1 MRKYLIIT
9 ILIAAL
15 GFVAC
20 ENTIRYEYDPSDGKI
35 TILGQLSTT
44 NTKHTLFLSMSYPD
58 RIDSLPGAKVECFVN
73 GARSV
78 AKAIPAGYT
87 EELVNWQ
94 TGETMLVPNRFPYT
108 QYEFEANFKPGDK
121 VRIEASKGN
130 LNAWTELV
138 VPKLGTIMSVDTATV
153 VKSFVYQDID
163 GTDTYEQEYLEFT
176 LRLRDVQ
183 GEDNYYS
190 MNGNLTTVTS
200 LSSDDEGETRVD
212 TEGPYWLDYETFHD
226 LILEDGYSSGMGE
239 LFEDMVPVN
248 STHCFSDK
256 LFKDSEA
263 TVRFYIPSYYFKNY
277 YYFFYDADRIEIN
290 RFFRLSMKSFDRS
303 FYNYLRALNNMDT
316 YGYDVSPIIEPTML
330 PNNVNGGMGIVSIAA
345 ESTVEMIFEPFV
357 YYKEDSYYPIY
368 Y

>member
-1 MRKYLIIT
+1 M
-9 ILIAAL
+9 
-15 GFVAC
+15 
-20 ENTIRYEYDPSDGKI
+20 
-35 TILGQLSTT
+35 
-44 NTKHTLFLSMSYPD
+44 
-58 RIDSLPGAKVECFVN
+58 ECFVN

-87 EELVNWQ
+87 EELVDWQ
-94 TGETMLVPNRFPYT
+94 TGETQLVPNRFPYT
-108 QYEFEANFKPGDK
+108 RYEFEANFKPGDK

-138 VPKLGTIMSVDTATV
+138 VPKPGTIMSVDTATV

-190 MNGNLTTVTS
+190 MNGDMTTVTS
-200 LSSDDEGETRVD
+200 LSSDGEGETRVD

-239 LFEDMVPVN
+239 LFEDLLPVN

-256 LFKDSEA
+256 MFKDSDA
-263 TVRFYIPSYYFKNY
+263 TVRFYIPSYYFKSRY
-277 YYFFYDADRIEIN
+277 YYFFEADRAEIN
-290 RFFRLSMKSFDRS
+290 RFLNLSLNSFDRS

-345 ESTVEMIFEPFV
+345 ESTVEMIFGPFV
-357 YYKEDSYYPIY
+357 YYKEDIDYPIY
-368 Y
+368 

>member
-1 MRKYLIIT
+1 M
-9 ILIAAL
+9 
-15 GFVAC
+15 AC

-44 NTKHTLFLSMSYPD
+44 NSKHTLFLSMSYPD

-94 TGETMLVPNRFPYT
+94 TGETMLVPNHYPYT
-108 QYEFEANFKPGDK
+108 QYEFEAKFKPGDK

-138 VPKLGTIMSVDTATV
+138 VPKPGTIMSVDTATV

-163 GTDTYEQEYLEFT
+163 GSDTYEQEYLEFT

-190 MNGNLTTVTS
+190 MNGDMTTVTS
-200 LSSDDEGETRVD
+200 LSSDGEGETRVD

-239 LFEDMVPVN
+239 LFEDLLPVN

-256 LFKDSEA
+256 MFKDSDA
-263 TVRFYIPSYYFKNY
+263 TVRFYIPSYYFKSRY
-277 YYFFYDADRIEIN
+277 YYFFEADRAEIN
-290 RFFRLSMKSFDRS
+290 RFLNLSLKSFDRS
-303 FYNYLRALNNMDT
+303 FYNYLRALNNMAT

-345 ESTVEMIFEPFV
+345 ESTVEMIFGPFV
-357 YYKEDSYYPIY
+357 YYKEDIDYPIY